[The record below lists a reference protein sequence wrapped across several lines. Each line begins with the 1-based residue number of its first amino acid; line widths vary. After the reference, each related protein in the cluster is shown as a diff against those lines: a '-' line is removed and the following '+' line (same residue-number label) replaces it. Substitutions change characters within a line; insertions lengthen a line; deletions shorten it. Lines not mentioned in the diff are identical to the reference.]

1 MGYGISIRDMVYRS
15 GYLTYRYGHPGYRY
29 GIGANDMG
37 DDSIDVVI
45 LEIDMG
51 YLVTLPERVDFI
63 SPEEEAA
70 EVAVVREFRL
80 VTFVPW
86 SKGLHSALHYSD
98 TL

>member
-1 MGYGISIRDMVYRS
+1 VKLKAKFES
-15 GYLTYRYGHPGYRY
+15 GSSHVSLKRLVPGAFNV
-29 GIGANDMG
+29 GLIGSTCTA
-37 DDSIDVVI
+37 
-45 LEIDMG
+45 
-51 YLVTLPERVDFI
+51 LPD
-63 SPEEEAA
+63 EEAAEVA